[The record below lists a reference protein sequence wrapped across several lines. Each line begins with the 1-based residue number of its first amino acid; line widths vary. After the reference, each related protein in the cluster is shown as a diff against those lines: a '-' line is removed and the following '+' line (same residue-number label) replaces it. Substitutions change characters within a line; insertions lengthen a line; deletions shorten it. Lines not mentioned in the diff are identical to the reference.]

1 MQDSLAVSRSF
12 GDILLKKWVISEPEI
27 RKLQIT
33 SDCGFLVMASDG
45 LWNKVHFF
53 FFISSFYFEYM
64 SRYVLQ
70 LTYIFLFKLIR
81 FLIRKQWIMFCN
93 MIYH

>member
-1 MQDSLAVSRSF
+1 MQDSLAVSRAF

-53 FFISSFYFEYM
+53 FISSFFFRVHVEI
-64 SRYVLQ
+64 R
-70 LTYIFLFKLIR
+70 TAANIFLFI
-81 FLIRKQWIMFCN
+81 
-93 MIYH
+93 

>member
-1 MQDSLAVSRSF
+1 MQDSLAVSRAF

-53 FFISSFYFEYM
+53 FLFLHFFLVHVEI
-64 SRYVLQ
+64 R
-70 LTYIFLFKLIR
+70 TAADIFLFI
-81 FLIRKQWIMFCN
+81 
-93 MIYH
+93 